1 MFTMSYLSKQVMVA
15 VMTLDSILSLGV
27 NERQTS
33 TYFATASIL
42 LANYGYHE
50 LLIELLVEIK
60 SFDILITHGSRRVAT
75 NCINGMRLIPLPK
88 TKIMLPSGLRVI
100 QLVLPQDLI
109 VFSFNYFGYSSVPL
123 LGDDQFKECVRC
135 SIGAFL
141 TLAIAKDVG
150 L

>member
-15 VMTLDSILSLGV
+15 VMTLDSILSLGI

-33 TYFATASIL
+33 TSIL

-60 SFDILITHGSRRVAT
+60 FFDILITHGSRRVAT

-88 TKIMLPSGLRVI
+88 TKIMLPSGLRANTTLSFI
-100 QLVLPQDLI
+100 LS
-109 VFSFNYFGYSSVPL
+109 FS
-123 LGDDQFKECVRC
+123 R
-135 SIGAFL
+135 SI
-141 TLAIAKDVG
+141 I
-150 L
+150 